1 MRYADKQQSEGRT
14 ARSTSQP
21 RLDGSSQAAG
31 LGRESPAECESDR
44 GQTRASGR
52 LREVPSA
59 VVVVAVVVLV
69 PGDDWPN

>member
-1 MRYADKQQSEGRT
+1 MRYAGKQQSEGRT
-14 ARSTSQP
+14 ARSTSQTW
-21 RLDGSSQAAG
+21 LDGRSQAAG

-59 VVVVAVVVLV
+59 VVVAVVVLV
-69 PGDDWPN
+69 AGDDWPN